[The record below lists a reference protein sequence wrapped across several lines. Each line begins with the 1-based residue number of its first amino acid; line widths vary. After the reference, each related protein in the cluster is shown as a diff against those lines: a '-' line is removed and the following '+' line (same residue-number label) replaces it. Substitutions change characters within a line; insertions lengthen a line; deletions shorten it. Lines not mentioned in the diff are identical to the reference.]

1 MRRWSGRLRRMTASD
16 YRTALDTLLLAVCVE
31 LALKVMPF
39 SRLLERL
46 RRAQSDSAAVADD
59 GSLAAREY
67 QRLRR
72 FVTVAYEML
81 PFPATCLRQS
91 LVLYGLLER
100 RGVPS
105 RFCVGVTKDGSALAA
120 HAWIDCDGVAND
132 PAALAVS
139 ELRAIAISAR
149 L

>member
-1 MRRWSGRLRRMTASD
+1 MRRWSGRLRRMTATD
-16 YRTALDTLLLAVCVE
+16 YRTALDTLRLAVCVE
-31 LALKVMPF
+31 IALRVMPF
-39 SRLLERL
+39 SRLLHRL
-46 RRAQSDSAAVADD
+46 RRVRPDSAAGAHDV
-59 GSLAAREY
+59 SAAHEY

-72 FVTVAYEML
+72 FVAIAYEIL

-105 RFCVGVTKDGSALAA
+105 RFCVGVAKDGSALAA
-120 HAWIDCDGVAND
+120 HAWIDCDGVPHD
-132 PAALAVS
+132 AAAIAVG
-139 ELRAIAISAR
+139 ELRALPVLPR